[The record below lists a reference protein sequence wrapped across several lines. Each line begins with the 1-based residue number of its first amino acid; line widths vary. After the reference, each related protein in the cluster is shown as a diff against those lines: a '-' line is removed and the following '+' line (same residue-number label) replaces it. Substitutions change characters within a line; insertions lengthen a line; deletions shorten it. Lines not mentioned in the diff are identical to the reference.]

1 MKIQKILKILF
12 LVSCFYF
19 FQTVSAQQATVTSG
33 GNATGTNGT
42 SSYSIGQVSYSSA
55 SGTNGSVTQGVQQAI
70 EIIVL
75 GIDNFPEIKLIM
87 SVFPNPTTAFVNL
100 KIEEYST
107 NNLHYQLYDINGK
120 QIQNQKIT
128 TSETQI
134 SMEDLTKSIY
144 LLNVLDNNKLLKTF
158 KIIKN

>member
-1 MKIQKILKILF
+1 MGKLF
-12 LVSCFYF
+12 LLFTGLIFTQIIY
-19 FQTVSAQQATVTSG
+19 AQQANVTSG
-33 GNATGTNGT
+33 GNA
-42 SSYSIGQVSYSSA
+42 IGFGGSVSYSVGQLVYTTET
-55 SGTNGSVTQGVQQAI
+55 GTNGSVTQGVQQAI

>member
-1 MKIQKILKILF
+1 MGKLF
-12 LVSCFYF
+12 LLFTGLIFTQIIY
-19 FQTVSAQQATVTSG
+19 AQQTIVSSG
-33 GNATGTNGT
+33 GNT
-42 SSYSIGQVSYSSA
+42 IGFGGSVSYSVGQLVYTTET
-55 SGTNGSVTQGVQQAI
+55 GTNGSVTQGVQQAI

-75 GIDNFPEIKLIM
+75 GTDNFPEIKIMM

>member
-1 MKIQKILKILF
+1 MGKLF
-12 LVSCFYF
+12 LLFTGLIFTQIIY
-19 FQTVSAQQATVTSG
+19 AQQTIVSSG
-33 GNATGTNGT
+33 GNT
-42 SSYSIGQVSYSSA
+42 IGSGGSVSYSVGQLVYTTE

-75 GIDNFPEIKLIM
+75 GTDNFPEIKLMM

-134 SMEDLTKSIY
+134 SMEDLAKSIY